1 MTCASCVAR
10 IEKALGALPGVTR
23 AVVNLAAERADVSFA
38 GRPDPAA
45 IARAIEGAGYAVAT
59 ENTELAIEG
68 MTCAS
73 CVGRVEKS
81 LARVPGVLGAA
92 VNLATEKA
100 QVRHLAPVVTEG
112 TADPEAERRA
122 RELQSLRRAVLAAAM
137 LTLPVFALEM
147 ASHFVPGVH
156 DWVMATIGQ
165 RESWLLQFAL
175 ATVVLFGPGLR
186 FFRK

>member
-1 MTCASCVAR
+1 MSSVTARRRDTSPQASPGSTLGVRVEGMTCASCVAR

-100 QVRHLAPVVTEG
+100 QVRHLA
-112 TADPEAERRA
+112 DERPRGSGGSRRLCGAA
-122 RELQSLRRAVLAAAM
+122 RG
-137 LTLPVFALEM
+137 
-147 ASHFVPGVH
+147 H
-156 DWVMATIGQ
+156 
-165 RESWLLQFAL
+165 
-175 ATVVLFGPGLR
+175 
-186 FFRK
+186 